1 MVTLIV
7 IIKLI
12 MTIIAI
18 IMKFTLMTMII
29 IIIMI
34 MIVMLHGIV
43 DNCLTYAVSVMI
55 MRTHATYLCA
65 LYISL
70 HDFNAVRK

>member
-1 MVTLIV
+1 
-7 IIKLI
+7 
-12 MTIIAI
+12 
-18 IMKFTLMTMII
+18 MTMII